1 MAKKVKTIIL
11 DESKVMQF
19 FERLNE
25 NAFLCDTVKCFLK
38 ECTVTNKIIPQ
49 EQEFVDYGLM
59 LFKQLNKNPSEY
71 EYSLRAKYFQW
82 KEDSW
87 VDGYGTPIK
96 NWKTKLANTLV
107 SLKPIRQD
115 RNNTDSLLNKLV
127 TNGIPEF
134 K

>member
-1 MAKKVKTIIL
+1 MAKKIKTIIL
-11 DESKVMQF
+11 DESKVMAF
-19 FERLNE
+19 FEGIIPYDRTTIN
-25 NAFLCDTVKCFLK
+25 NFLK

-59 LFKQLNKNPSEY
+59 LFKQINKNPTEY

-96 NWKTKLANTLV
+96 NWKTKLANTLL

-115 RNNTDSLLNKLV
+115 RNNTDNLLTKLV
-127 TNGIPEF
+127 SNGIPEF

>member
-1 MAKKVKTIIL
+1 MAKKIKTIIL
-11 DESKVMQF
+11 DESKVMAF
-19 FERLNE
+19 FEGIIPYDRTTIN
-25 NAFLCDTVKCFLK
+25 NFLK
-38 ECTVTNKIIPQ
+38 ECTVTNKTIPL

-59 LFKQLNKNPSEY
+59 LFNQLNKNPTEY

-115 RNNTDSLLNKLV
+115 RNNTDNLLTKFV
-127 TNGIPEF
+127 SNGIPEF